1 MKLNDYILY
10 GVGHYRVDGQGLW
23 VYKKDGEWYLGAIKD
38 SSNGVLREY
47 DTNGTQVRTYKVHA
61 H

>member
-47 DTNGTQVRTYKVHA
+47 DIYYSG
-61 H
+61 